1 MGKYYYLMSLF
12 PPLPLELGEALH
24 ADLGWIA
31 DKAMLNVSPKDWDLL
46 QAYLLSTDVINFI
59 NRESGR
65 ARFIPGGLLALKN
78 IVERRDLP
86 GVIRD
91 FLREPETHR
100 PYAYDRLWE
109 IYVAGTLQL
118 AQKHNS
124 RFLKNYLPWETQLRN
139 NLAMLRAAASGLEPA
154 GFLVAPSIADYN
166 FDDFISG
173 LKECSGPLESEL
185 FIDRERLKFIA
196 TCLDYDAFSL
206 DALLGYIAGARVHRR
221 WQKLKKPYELNKI
234 TFSGGTK

>member
-1 MGKYYYLMSLF
+1 VGKYYYLMSLF
-12 PPLPLELGEALH
+12 PPLPLELGETLH

-31 DKAMLNVSPKDWDLL
+31 DKAMLNVSPKDRDLL

-65 ARFIPGGLLALKN
+65 SRFIPGGLLALKN

-86 GVIRD
+86 EVIRD
-91 FLREPETHR
+91 FLREPEMQR
-100 PYAYDRLWE
+100 QYAYDLLWE
-109 IYVAGTLQL
+109 MYVNGTLQL
-118 AQKHNS
+118 AEKQNS
-124 RFLKNYLPWETQLRN
+124 HFLKNYLPWEIQLRN
-139 NLAMLRAAASGLEPA
+139 SLSVLRAAACGLEPA
-154 GFLVAPSIADYN
+154 GFLVTPSIANYN

-173 LKECSGPLESEL
+173 LKECPGPLESEL

-206 DALLGYIAGARVHRR
+206 DALLGYIAGARIHRR
-221 WQKLKKPYELNKI
+221 WQNLKKPYELNTI

>member
-1 MGKYYYLMSLF
+1 MSLF